1 MFNPLIPIN
10 YLPRPSNPIQ
20 PYYPKMPPKSHSLE
34 PSKANPP
41 SKPVGRFN
49 RPKLAQVSG
58 CRRSIVAQLTNRPK
72 PFFPLSQ
79 KVKSL
84 TLSTPEDLARMT
96 KCAITVPSFTCELP
110 PVTLLPPA
118 ALASALNKT
127 GAFAKTS
134 ITPASSSGAGSPS
147 DLLAM
152 TARLKGLS
160 PFFTCNLAYSPLSGA
175 ISYGLPELMDPAN
188 PNCLP
193 PPPAEGSGGAPV
205 PSDDDMLNVAQ
216 VRSASQ

>member
-1 MFNPLIPIN
+1 MSDKHCRTTDQSVKTFFSSLAESEVSDAFDAG
-10 YLPRPSNPIQ
+10 RPSPHDQ
-20 PYYPKMPPKSHSLE
+20 MCYHS
-34 PSKANPP
+34 
-41 SKPVGRFN
+41 
-49 RPKLAQVSG
+49 
-58 CRRSIVAQLTNRPK
+58 
-72 PFFPLSQ
+72 
-79 KVKSL
+79 SL
-84 TLSTPEDLARMT
+84 LHLRTS
-96 KCAITVPSFTCELP
+96 

-134 ITPASSSGAGSPS
+134 ITPASASGAGSPS